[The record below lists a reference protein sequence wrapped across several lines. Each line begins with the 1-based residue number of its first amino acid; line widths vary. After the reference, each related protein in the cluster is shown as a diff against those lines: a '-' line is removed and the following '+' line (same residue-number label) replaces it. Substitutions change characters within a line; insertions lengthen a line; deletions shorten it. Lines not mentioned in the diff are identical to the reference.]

1 MAMTV
6 IGQWAVWL
14 VLVFALAALMNKKP
28 VETAA
33 PAAFFVILLLY
44 LGGLLGNLLI
54 GMGLVWLCAG
64 AGAVYL
70 AVSWASPAGP
80 DGSGNKKRLARRW
93 GWALGGFALIG
104 VWLLCLAWG
113 RRLSAWDD
121 LSHWGLAVKN
131 MITLDKHHC
140 VRPSTTT
147 FRGYPPASSLC
158 EYFFARFAG
167 QRWEAAAGF
176 GLDVLMTSCLLPS
189 LRCASRRQWWK
200 TLLLGGA
207 LLAFP
212 VVFYER
218 VYTIVY
224 VDMLLALL
232 TAYLIFTALHTD
244 RLDQGDLIS
253 LCLGAGTLT
262 LVKETGLAMLGFAL
276 AVPVAMLLFGLLLR
290 QSWVMYRT
298 LHGSPDAW
306 VMPDISL
313 EEGLATLLKEL
324 GNADSPYTQCLHN
337 FCKLLFGSKRYY
349 LWGAGIGTVYF
360 YWGKRSGRKK
370 PAIAAAVALWVGF
383 GIYAACLLYLYL
395 YSGFGADPNLPSMER
410 YLYTYLAAGWF
421 SGAMLLANLSLAAPT
436 PRNKK
441 KNAGPPVFL
450 AVCFAASALLLRDPY
465 YVRALVP
472 PFCFDATQRFNAD
485 RAFSQPAT
493 GLETALDMDPNSDR
507 VCLVLGQGVSEWG
520 VEYDRLA
527 LALEFAP
534 IVNWTAGGYDD
545 ARQWAAVLAGSTY
558 LYLCRAPENF
568 TATAGSLFDGPI
580 LEDTLYRVEH
590 TDGDV
595 RLALA
600 QP

>member
-1 MAMTV
+1 M
-6 IGQWAVWL
+6 
-14 VLVFALAALMNKKP
+14 
-28 VETAA
+28 
-33 PAAFFVILLLY
+33 
-44 LGGLLGNLLI
+44 
-54 GMGLVWLCAG
+54 
-64 AGAVYL
+64 
-70 AVSWASPAGP
+70 
-80 DGSGNKKRLARRW
+80 
-93 GWALGGFALIG
+93 
-104 VWLLCLAWG
+104 
-113 RRLSAWDD
+113 
-121 LSHWGLAVKN
+121 
-131 MITLDKHHC
+131 
-140 VRPSTTT
+140 
-147 FRGYPPASSLC
+147 
-158 EYFFARFAG
+158 
-167 QRWEAAAGF
+167 F
-176 GLDVLMTSCLLPS
+176 GLDVLMTSCLLPA

-276 AVPVAMLLFGLLLR
+276 AVILVVRLTRDGRPKNRAAWMRLLAVPVAMLLFGLLLR

-298 LHGSPDAW
+298 LYGSPDAW

-313 EEGLATLLKEL
+313 EEGLADLLEEL
-324 GNADSPYTQCLHN
+324 GDADSPYTQCLHN